1 VGGRDCLDELTADI
15 ADELRTRPYDLVF
28 VAGGY
33 QLRTKTRFASAIQSA
48 NSGNFCD
55 AGLPEL
61 TAAQLL
67 AVTAIAYLQPPQ
79 ELEISRLAGREISRD
94 VIASLKRHGLID
106 GALRAPEPGAPFAY
120 VTTKK
125 LLEVSAS
132 RRFATSLP
140 SKNSRTKAWHVALNS
155 RPSSMAPW
163 DLSRTTAKFSRA
175 NLNSKAPSPKT
186 RPLNL

>member
-1 VGGRDCLDELTADI
+1 MGRDCKLDELTADI

-48 NSGNFCD
+48 NSGNLRD

-67 AVTAIAYLQPPQ
+67 AVTAIAYLPPPQ

-106 GALRAPEPGAPFAY
+106 GALRAPSPARPSPM
-120 VTTKK
+120 TKK
-125 LLEVSAS
+125 FLEVSAS

-140 SKNSRTKAWHVALNS
+140 SKNSRTKAWLVALNS

-163 DLSRTTAKFSRA
+163 DLSRTTPKFSRA
-175 NLNSKAPSPKT
+175 NLNSKTPSPKT